1 VSGTRSPSFPRRA
14 RYTEI
19 VPAARDRANSS
30 VERFFQFSLLGLVA
44 SGFFALAGS
53 RYLDAPTLWLSFL
66 ALALR
71 AVMVAGWVRFTIPV
85 QLVSAAA
92 LAYVAFYPID
102 FYFLSRDFFTATL
115 HGVCFL
121 AAVKILTAETN
132 RDYLYTSAVAFIELI
147 GAAILSFQSAF
158 FGWLALYLLFAI
170 AAFTSAEIRRGLER
184 STLIAQPPRARLAWR
199 LGLVTCAA
207 TVGIL
212 VITAG
217 LFLIVPRTARAA
229 AMLFPNGPRLT
240 GYSGVVDLGGFGEI
254 SKDNRPVMH
263 VLSYSRDLPRGVKW
277 RGTALSLFD
286 GKRWSEPPLAAVE
299 VSASHGTA
307 EVAGRLQRSRR
318 DGRRLLYRVDVN
330 NSDTG
335 TLFVAGTPEFINFTA
350 PRLVK
355 TTEDSFRV
363 LPVTGE
369 ELRYEV
375 SAHWGTPLPSS
386 LSSMERAR
394 YLQLPPVNTRIWS
407 QARAWAG
414 DDGTAAD
421 KARRIEDHLR
431 RDFEYSIDSTNRPV
445 RDPLS
450 NFLFV
455 TKRGYCEYFA
465 SAMAVMLRTQGI
477 PARVATGFQS
487 GYFNEVSG
495 LYVVRAS
502 DAHAWVEAFVPIRG
516 GAGEGWVTFDPT
528 PPASTARNA
537 GISARINMYLDAA
550 DSMWQQWVMAYDLGH
565 QAILAAKFESTL
577 RALSQAHWRPDHS
590 WKTNSWSGFQPA
602 LKKSAGWSV
611 AFILLAALAFVGK
624 TRGREIWRR
633 FEIRR
638 IAKGKGTVSDATL
651 LYEHMLAA
659 LSRRGFLKTPSS
671 TPREFAKSL
680 PAEEGGL
687 VERFTSL
694 YYSVRFG
701 GNVSATA
708 EMANVLSELER

>member
-1 VSGTRSPSFPRRA
+1 MPPARSPKLSNP
-14 RYTEI
+14 
-19 VPAARDRANSS
+19 S

-53 RYLDAPTLWLSFL
+53 RYLDAPTLWLTFF

-71 AVMVAGWVRFTIPV
+71 GVIVAGWLRVTIPV
-85 QLVSAAA
+85 PLISAAA

-102 FYFLSRDFFTATL
+102 FYFLSQDFFTATL

-121 AAVKILTAETN
+121 AGVKILTAETN
-132 RDYLYTSAVAFIELI
+132 RDYLYTAAVAFIELI
-147 GAAILSFQSAF
+147 GAAMLSFQSSF
-158 FGWLALYLLFAI
+158 FGWLALYILFAI
-170 AAFTSAEIRRGLER
+170 AAFTSAEIRRGFER
-184 STLIAQPPRARLAWR
+184 GELIAPPPRARLAWR
-199 LGLVTCAA
+199 LGVVTCAA
-207 TVGIL
+207 TLGIL
-212 VITAG
+212 VITTG

-229 AMLFPNGPRLT
+229 AMLFPNAPRLT

-263 VLSYSRDLPRGVKW
+263 VLSYSRELPRGIKW

-286 GKRWSEPPLAAVE
+286 GKRWSEPPLAA
-299 VSASHGTA
+299 SDINAMHGTA

-330 NSDTG
+330 SSDTG

-350 PRLVK
+350 PRLIR

-375 SAHWGTPLPSS
+375 SAHLGSPLPSP
-386 LSSMERAR
+386 LSPAERAR
-394 YLQLPPVNTRIWS
+394 YLQLPPINTRIWS
-407 QARAWAG
+407 LAKQWAQE
-414 DDGTAAD
+414 DGTPVE

-431 RDFEYSIDSTNRPV
+431 RDFQYSLETVNKPV

-450 NFLFV
+450 HFLFV
-455 TKRGYCEYFA
+455 TKKGYCEYFA

-502 DAHAWVEAFVPIRG
+502 DAHAWVEAWVPLRPDG
-516 GAGEGWVTFDPT
+516 SAQERSEGWVTFDPT
-528 PPASTARNA
+528 PSAAPHA
-537 GISARINMYLDAA
+537 GGFSARINMYLDAA

-565 QAILAAKFESTL
+565 QAILAAKFEGTL
-577 RALSQAHWRPDHS
+577 RAFSQARFNRNSS
-590 WKTNSWSGFQPA
+590 WKTGSWSALQPGLRQA
-602 LKKSAGWSV
+602 AGWLLAAALIASLV
-611 AFILLAALAFVGK
+611 LFGNTRGRTLWRRYTIRRIAQNGGQLSDATILYEHLLAALGK
-624 TRGREIWRR
+624 
-633 FEIRR
+633 
-638 IAKGKGTVSDATL
+638 
-651 LYEHMLAA
+651 
-659 LSRRGFLKTPSS
+659 RGFLKAPSA
-671 TPREFAKSL
+671 TPREFARSL
-680 PAEEGGL
+680 PAHESSL
-687 VERFTSL
+687 VENFTRL

-708 EMANVLSELER
+708 EMAALLADLER